1 MHKTRYRHDRNHR
14 CTTASVCFQPSSR
27 ASSLAEMNRFQPP
40 TFSLIDVPTLKER
53 YSMDSVLGEGHFAKV
68 YAGRRVEDSLPV
80 ALKVIEMYS
89 GKMDPLDRSLPLE
102 VSMLNR
108 VSHIRSVIK
117 LMDAC
122 YDQEENTLTIVT
134 ERKESTMDLCALL
147 MEQDLMPQLTRSL
160 FRQLVETV
168 IQCQAAGVV
177 QGDIK
182 PENILVDVQE
192 QSIKLI
198 DFGCAMYTEEFI
210 GTFRDAPEYAA
221 LDSMLG
227 CSTAAKTSDSLA
239 LTLCA
244 MVYGN
249 SFYDVGSQRR
259 QFRSGQLPERED
271 VPVQSQLLIQRLLT
285 ISQTGILPLEEI
297 LQHPCLEVEPAP
309 AAHTGTCPIW
319 SLDSTYHRLTGVN
332 LVSQS

>member
-1 MHKTRYRHDRNHR
+1 MYKIRYRHARNHR
-14 CTTASVCFQPSSR
+14 CTTASVFFQPSFR
-27 ASSLAEMNRFQPP
+27 ASSLAKMNRFQPP

-68 YAGRRVEDSLPV
+68 YTGRRMKDSLP
-80 ALKVIEMYS
+80 LVIETYS
-89 GKMDPLDRSLPLE
+89 GIMDPLDRSLPLE

-122 YDQEENTLTIVT
+122 YDQEEKTLTIVT
-134 ERKESTMDLCALL
+134 ERKESTMDLYALL
-147 MEQDLMPQLTRSL
+147 KEQDLMPQLTRSL

-177 QGDIK
+177 HRDIK

-198 DFGCAMYTEEFI
+198 DFGCALYTEEFI

-259 QFRSGQLPERED
+259 QFRSGQLPEREN
-271 VPVQSQLLIQRLLT
+271 VPVQSRLLIQRLLT